1 MNLPEPVPGLV
12 VRYSFLWSDAAR
24 RGSEEGAKDRPCAIV
39 VAAPATADRGVRTL
53 VAPVTHTPPRAGE
66 TSMELPQAVCRAL
79 GLDGGRHW
87 VRLDELNRFAW
98 PGYDLRP
105 IPGSDRYAYGML
117 PEAVFDEMK
126 QRILDLAQRRRSRTQ
141 SRD

>member
-12 VRYSFLWSDAAR
+12 IRYGFLWSDAAD
-24 RGSEEGAKDRPCAIV
+24 RGAEEGAKDRPCAIV
-39 VAAPATADRGVRTL
+39 VAAPAAGGGVRTL
-53 VAPVTHTPPRAGE
+53 VAPVTHAPPRDGE
-66 TSMELPQAVCRAL
+66 TSMELPQQVCRTL

-87 VRLDELNRFAW
+87 IRLDELNRFAW

-117 PEAVFDEMK
+117 PKPVFEEMK
-126 QRILDLAQRRRSRTQ
+126 RRILELAQNRRSRMQ
-141 SRD
+141 GRD